1 MGVRSAIEETQK
13 NIDIIAECATG
24 KEFYALLGQNIVPHL
39 VLLDIYLPDTTGIE
53 IAGFLKKHYPQVKI
67 IVLSSEVTE
76 ETVNKLLA
84 IDVEGYLS
92 KMALMSDLE
101 KAIHSVLSGNHYYGQ
116 SVARILQNV
125 YLAKDHDRKV
135 KRGLAG
141 NKDDLLT
148 DREKEVIRFI
158 CDGYTA
164 KKASEELNMSVR
176 TFETHK
182 SNTLKKLGFRNI
194 AEVIKYA
201 VKNKIVVWE

>member
-1 MGVRSAIEETQK
+1 M
-13 NIDIIAECATG
+13 
-24 KEFYALLGQNIVPHL
+24 
-39 VLLDIYLPDTTGIE
+39 LLDIYLPDTSGIE
-53 IAGFLKKHYPQVKI
+53 IARFLKQHYPQVRI

-101 KAIHSVLSGNHYYGQ
+101 KAIHLVLSGNHYYGQ

-125 YLAKDHDRKV
+125 YIAKDYARKA
-135 KRGLAG
+135 KRRSAG
-141 NKDDLLT
+141 DKDDFLT
-148 DREKEVIRFI
+148 DREKEVICYI
-158 CDGYTA
+158 CDGYTTKEA
-164 KKASEELNMSVR
+164 ADKLNMSVR

-182 SNTLKKLGFRNI
+182 SNMLIKLGFSNI